1 MTQSTEPSGDWWQ
14 WSGIGA
20 ISPLARRIIIF
31 NLATLG
37 VLMCCILWV
46 YGTSGRSELDQEM
59 RLLSEAELI
68 AELIELRLPQE
79 SPTLSSQ
86 GLRAVSLETLLG
98 VRLRK
103 GPYGRSLYS

>member
-1 MTQSTEPSGDWWQ
+1 MTQNTEPSGDWWH

-20 ISPLARRIIIF
+20 ISPLAPRINIF
-31 NLATLG
+31 NLAALG
-37 VLMCCILWV
+37 VLMCCILRA
-46 YGTSGRSELDQEM
+46 YGTSGWSELDREM